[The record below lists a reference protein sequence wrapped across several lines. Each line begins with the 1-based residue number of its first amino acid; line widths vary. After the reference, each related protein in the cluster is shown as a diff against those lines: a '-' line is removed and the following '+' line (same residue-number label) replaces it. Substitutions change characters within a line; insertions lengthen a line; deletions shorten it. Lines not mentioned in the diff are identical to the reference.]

1 MKASEGLSRVRSLL
15 DNWATPREL
24 PPQLTWKYAHEPELL
39 GWRIKARNYNTT
51 IANGLLVV
59 MLSIVFGLALYQY
72 FTSVFEPGFSKILI
86 YVLFFFFISTPAVC
100 MTHQRMNFAYRF
112 TASGAEFC
120 EWKNFPEWTLRFLTC
135 LAIVTAILFACMA
148 SLDRDASY
156 LIYAVIGPANVMLL
170 RASMNSKAY
179 RDLQTEFHHRTYEW
193 SRFTLVVVDKKQ
205 TLVGLEFCW
214 YDDYMNKDFLSTA
227 PLFAKRREFDHLLAF
242 FEERLPHV
250 PRVARHIDRDD

>member
-1 MKASEGLSRVRSLL
+1 MYDVYEGTDQPWRTLSCV
-15 DNWATPREL
+15 
-24 PPQLTWKYAHEPELL
+24 
-39 GWRIKARNYNTT
+39 
-51 IANGLLVV
+51 
-59 MLSIVFGLALYQY
+59 
-72 FTSVFEPGFSKILI
+72 
-86 YVLFFFFISTPAVC
+86 FFFCLMAFTVSC

-120 EWKNFPEWTLRFLTC
+120 EWKNFPEWALRFLTC

-156 LIYAVIGPANVMLL
+156 LIYAVIGPAKVMLL

-214 YDDYMNKDFLSTA
+214 YDDYMNKDSLSTA

>member
-1 MKASEGLSRVRSLL
+1 MKVSEGLSRVKSLL
-15 DNWATPREL
+15 GHWGTPREL
-24 PPQLTWKYAHEPELL
+24 PTQLTWKYAHEPELL

-120 EWKNFPEWTLRFLTC
+120 EWKNFPEWALRFLTC
-135 LAIVTAILFACMA
+135 LAIVSAILFACMA

-156 LIYAVIGPANVMLL
+156 LIYAVIGPAKVMLL
-170 RASMNSKAY
+170 RASMNSKVY
-179 RDLQTEFHHRTYEW
+179 RGVHTIFHLRTFEW
-193 SRFTLVVVDKKQ
+193 SEFTEVEVDHKQ
-205 TLVGLEFCW
+205 KLVGLKFAW
-214 YDDYMNKDFLSTA
+214 YDNYLNISKISTA
-227 PLFAKRREFDHLLAF
+227 PLYARRREFDTILAF
-242 FEERLPHV
+242 LEKQVPELPRSLQSVER
-250 PRVARHIDRDD
+250 A

>member
-1 MKASEGLSRVRSLL
+1 MKVLEGLSGVKSLL
-15 DNWATPREL
+15 DHWGTPREL
-24 PPQLTWKYAHEPELL
+24 PPQLTWMYAHEPELL

-72 FTSVFEPGFSKILI
+72 FTSVFEPGFSKTLI

-156 LIYAVIGPANVMLL
+156 LIYAVIGPVKVMLL
-170 RASMNSKAY
+170 RASMNSKVY
-179 RDLQTEFHHRTYEW
+179 RGVHTIFHLRTFEW
-193 SRFTLVVVDKKQ
+193 SEFTEVVIDKKQ
-205 TLVGLEFCW
+205 GLVGLEFAW
-214 YDDYMNKDFLSTA
+214 YDNYMKENALSVA
-227 PLFAKRREFDHLLAF
+227 PLFAKCCELDHLLAF
-242 FEERLPHV
+242 FEARLPHL
-250 PRVARHIDRDD
+250 PRVARPIDRAA

>member
-120 EWKNFPEWTLRFLTC
+120 EWKNFPEWALRFLTC
-135 LAIVTAILFACMA
+135 LAIISAILFACMA
-148 SLDRDASY
+148 SLYRDASF
-156 LIYAVIGPANVMLL
+156 LIYAVIAPAKMMLL
-170 RASMNSKAY
+170 RASMNSKNY
-179 RDLQTEFHHRTYEW
+179 RGVHTIFHLRTFEW
-193 SRFTLVVVDKKQ
+193 SEFTEVVIDKKQ
-205 TLVGLEFCW
+205 GLVGLEFAW
-214 YDDYMNKDFLSTA
+214 YDDYMKENALSVA
-227 PLFAKRREFDHLLAF
+227 PLFAKCCELDHLLAF
-242 FEERLPHV
+242 FEARLPHL
-250 PRVARHIDRDD
+250 PRVARSIDRAA

>member
-1 MKASEGLSRVRSLL
+1 MKVSEGLFGVRSLL
-15 DNWATPREL
+15 SYWATPREL
-24 PPQLTWKYAHEPELL
+24 PPQLTWKYAHESELL
-39 GWRIKARNYNTT
+39 SWRIKARNYNTT
-51 IANGLLVV
+51 VANLALLV
-59 MLSIVFGLALYQY
+59 MLMIALAIALILYFSSEFIEEPWRALSHVFVFALISI
-72 FTSVFEPGFSKILI
+72 
-86 YVLFFFFISTPAVC
+86 PAVC

-193 SRFTLVVVDKKQ
+193 SRFTLVVIDKKQ
-205 TLVGLEFCW
+205 SLVGLEFGW
-214 YDDYMNKDFLSTA
+214 YDDYMNKDSLGTA

-242 FEERLPHV
+242 FEERLPHL
-250 PRVARHIDRDD
+250 PRVSRSIDRAA